1 MAYEIFL
8 VAGFSSIFAVAAFVF
23 GVAVGST
30 FATSAL
36 SQDSKRKRSEIFQ
49 DKI

>member
-30 FATSAL
+30 FATKGL
-36 SQDSKRKRSEIFQ
+36 PEGNRRQHPPTYK
-49 DKI
+49 